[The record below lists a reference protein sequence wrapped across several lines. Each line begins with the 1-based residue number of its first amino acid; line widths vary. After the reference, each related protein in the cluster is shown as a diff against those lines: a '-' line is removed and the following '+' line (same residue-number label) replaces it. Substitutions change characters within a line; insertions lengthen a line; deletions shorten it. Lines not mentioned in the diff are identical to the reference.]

1 MNVGLLSSTLSPPF
15 VPVVD
20 EKKTTCDTA
29 AQDFDD
35 VLSLN
40 SLGERISAED
50 QEKFQEFEFNVG
62 ANNPVAI

>member
-1 MNVGLLSSTLSPPF
+1 MK
-15 VPVVD
+15 
-20 EKKTTCDTA
+20 KKTTCDTA

-50 QEKFQEFEFNVG
+50 QEKFQELEFNVG